1 MIKFIEW
8 IIQNWRVL
16 LAIGLLIF
24 LFGLIPTITQ
34 SLRSAKDGIK
44 EATTPLG
51 FFVMLILIVIF
62 IIIFIYMKS
71 IFTSL

>member
-44 EATTPLG
+44 ATTPLG